1 MKTSAR
7 ICLLF
12 VSLLAVLT
20 IPAQAI
26 FPTSDGE
33 RIRYA
38 ASIEMPRGWVSGT
51 CVLKKDSD
59 TVRGSLFNEFGF
71 TAIDF
76 CYYPQRRKVKLVS
89 VMDLLDKW
97 YIRRVLRKDL
107 ARLLERLQQGDT
119 QYRNDC
125 KRITYQFTP
134 IGQ

>member
-119 QYRNDC
+119 Q
-125 KRITYQFTP
+125 
-134 IGQ
+134 